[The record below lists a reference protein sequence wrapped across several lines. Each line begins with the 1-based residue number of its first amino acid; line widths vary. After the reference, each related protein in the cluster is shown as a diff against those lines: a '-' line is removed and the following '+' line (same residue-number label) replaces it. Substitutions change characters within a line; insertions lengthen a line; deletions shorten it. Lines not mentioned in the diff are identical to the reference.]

1 MIESSQFIYT
11 QLSGC
16 ETKFTPRRDS
26 NPWPKRY
33 RCGARPTELSSQLL
47 AVLDL
52 RDIKYIQYLL
62 YQISMSVLCM
72 RARVRKMLIVLI
84 VTTPTAVHVNKDSP
98 EMVQSAGYVMAQ
110 TS

>member
-1 MIESSQFIYT
+1 MKQNSHLDGIRTHGLSDTGAVLY
-11 QLSGC
+11 QLSYQANW
-16 ETKFTPRRDS
+16 E
-26 NPWPKRY
+26 
-33 RCGARPTELSSQLL
+33 L

-98 EMVQSAGYVMAQ
+98 EMVQSAGSVMAQ

>member
-1 MIESSQFIYT
+1 MDMIESSQFIYT

-16 ETKFTPRRDS
+16 ETKFTPGRDS
-26 NPWPKRY
+26 NPWPNRY
-33 RCGARPTELSSQLL
+33 WEL

-84 VTTPTAVHVNKDSP
+84 VTVPTAVHVNKDSP
-98 EMVQSAGYVMAQ
+98 EMVQSAGSVMAQ